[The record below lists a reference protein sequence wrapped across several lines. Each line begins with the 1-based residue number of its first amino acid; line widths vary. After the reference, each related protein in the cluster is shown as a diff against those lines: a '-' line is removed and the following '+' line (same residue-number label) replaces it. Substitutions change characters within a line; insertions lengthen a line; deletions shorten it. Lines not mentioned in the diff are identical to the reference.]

1 MSTSESM
8 FAREE
13 LGFVRVASI
22 SPSLRVADVDSNV
35 AQIIVA
41 LEQAVAQ
48 DVQLAVFPEL
58 CITSY
63 SCADLFYQRHL
74 LDAALDGLQR
84 IAEATGSLYISCVVG
99 LPILVGGRLY
109 NCAALMGE
117 GRIAGIVPK
126 TYLPTTGEFYEQRW
140 FTAANRLLPLTIEL
154 GRQPVPF
161 GTDLLFVAGEMP
173 SCVVGIEICEDLW
186 AVNPPSGRL
195 ALAGANVLVNPSAS
209 NELLGKADYRRD
221 LVRQQSARCLAAYIY
236 AGVGAGESTT
246 DTVYSGHGL
255 IAENGTLLAESER
268 FQIDTQM
275 IVADIDVER
284 LDHERVKNS
293 SFSQSAGQGAG
304 DLRRLPFP
312 LTRTFQPAAPLVNRS
327 LPRTPFVPADPA
339 RRAEHCREIF
349 NIQTVGLSKRLSHVN
364 ASHVVIGVSGGL
376 DSTLALLV
384 CVRAFDRLGLD
395 RRGIVAITMPGFGTT
410 SRTRTNAERLAQD
423 LGVTLRTIPIGES
436 VRLHFRDIGHDESV
450 HDVTY
455 ENAQARERTQILMD
469 VANQIGGLVVG
480 TGDLSE
486 AALGWMTF
494 NGDHMSMY
502 HVNAGVPK
510 TLVRYLVSWC
520 ADEVFTGATTEVLRD
535 IVDTPIT
542 PELLPLGEGEQLEQ
556 RTEETIGPYD
566 LHDFFLFQVVRYQF
580 APAKVFFLARQAFAG
595 VYSDEVILRWL
606 GVFYRRFFAQQFKR
620 SAMPDGPKVGSVAL
634 SPRGDWRM
642 PSDAA
647 SALWAAEVERLR
659 LAWVQAGAIYR

>member
-8 FAREE
+8 VAREE

-22 SPSLRVADVDSNV
+22 SPSLRVADVEYNV
-35 AQIIVA
+35 DQIVAA
-41 LEQAVAQ
+41 LEQAATQ
-48 DVQLAVFPEL
+48 DVQLAVLPEL

-74 LDAALDGLQR
+74 LDAALDGLER
-84 IAEATGSLYISCVVG
+84 IAQATAMLYISCVVG

-109 NCAALMGE
+109 NCAALIGE

-140 FTAANRLLPLTIEL
+140 FTAADRSLQTTIEL
-154 GRQPVPF
+154 RGEQIPF
-161 GTDLLFVAGEMP
+161 GTDLLFVAREMP
-173 SCVVGIEICEDLW
+173 ACVVGIEICEDLW

-195 ALAGANVLVNPSAS
+195 AIAGANVLVNPSAS

-236 AGVGAGESTT
+236 AGVGVGESTT
-246 DTVYSGHGL
+246 DVVYSGHGL
-255 IAENGTLLAESER
+255 IAENGVLLAESER
-268 FQIDTQM
+268 FQMETQM
-275 IVADIDVER
+275 IVADIDVQR

-293 SFSQSAGQGAG
+293 SFSQAETNDA
-304 DLRRLPFP
+304 LRRLPFT
-312 LTRTFQPAAPLVNRS
+312 LTRTFQPAAPLVNRPLS
-327 LPRTPFVPADPA
+327 RTPFVPADPA

-349 NIQTVGLSKRLSHVN
+349 NIQTVGLAKRLSHVN
-364 ASHVVIGVSGGL
+364 AGRVAIGVSGGL

-436 VRLHFRDIGHDESV
+436 VRLHFRDIGHDENL

-520 ADEVFTGATTEVLRD
+520 ADEVFTGATAEVLRD

-556 RTEETIGPYD
+556 KTEDAIGPYE
-566 LHDFFLFQVVRYQF
+566 LHDFFLFQVVRCQF
-580 APAKVFFLARQAFAG
+580 APAKVFFLARQAFAD
-595 VYSDEVILRWL
+595 VYSDEVVLQWL

-642 PSDAA
+642 PSDAV
-647 SALWAAEVERLR
+647 SALWTAEVERLR
-659 LAWVQAGAIYR
+659 LATGKDNPSG